1 MAGFWIT
8 NKEEEEERKPN
19 VFLKMT
25 PLTDPLCERFIA
37 KSRCLQAKVGPL
49 IRGHWHMTSPGLE
62 EGWSC
67 QRPMGGGPG
76 NGGGGPAFVISKYP
90 LSVGQ
95 RCFLKWVFILSKRTS
110 NMFFGSALLG
120 GKRRQTHFIPCRLI
134 APHTLLKV
142 YLISG
147 S

>member
-1 MAGFWIT
+1 MWLDSGSQ
-8 NKEEEEERKPN
+8 KKKKKERKPN

-67 QRPMGGGPG
+67 QRPMGGGAG
-76 NGGGGPAFVISKYP
+76 NGGREP
-90 LSVGQ
+90 
-95 RCFLKWVFILSKRTS
+95 CFCDK
-110 NMFFGSALLG
+110 
-120 GKRRQTHFIPCRLI
+120 
-134 APHTLLKV
+134 
-142 YLISG
+142 
-147 S
+147 